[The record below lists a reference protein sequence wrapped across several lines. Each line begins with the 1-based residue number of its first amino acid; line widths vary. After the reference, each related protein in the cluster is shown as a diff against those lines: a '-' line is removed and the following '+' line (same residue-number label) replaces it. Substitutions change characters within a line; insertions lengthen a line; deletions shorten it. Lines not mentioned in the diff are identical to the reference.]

1 MVRIIRVRK
10 KNRKRNT
17 GEVFD
22 KKAINIVL
30 RRASTLK
37 SVSSLCRGH
46 ANLLCIVP
54 IFSYVTRRDN
64 KQGLLLT
71 VLCIGYGFGS
81 LAGRTAPSGSRHG
94 FERTSPPNIMN
105 RPCPFRPVK
114 RTMHPKTLLFL
125 RSENEEPDYEIYSWM
140 LLAVLR
146 LSFALKVKCWAAIHF
161 CSLVCWTFGGQRA
174 DGDALVTD
182 NECARK

>member
-1 MVRIIRVRK
+1 
-10 KNRKRNT
+10 
-17 GEVFD
+17 
-22 KKAINIVL
+22 
-30 RRASTLK
+30 
-37 SVSSLCRGH
+37 
-46 ANLLCIVP
+46 
-54 IFSYVTRRDN
+54 
-64 KQGLLLT
+64 
-71 VLCIGYGFGS
+71 
-81 LAGRTAPSGSRHG
+81 
-94 FERTSPPNIMN
+94 
-105 RPCPFRPVK
+105 
-114 RTMHPKTLLFL
+114 MHPKTLLFL